1 MDNQGQQELVV
12 LDTFEP
18 AVAFDPANRD
28 ESRRRFSMFLVHA
41 DAGKGGIVCIGSGC
55 YDWHTTVDASSDRY
69 HKNVE
74 TMTMNAINY
83 LMNK

>member
-1 MDNQGQQELVV
+1 MSEQEIYERLNEVFRNV
-12 LDTFEP
+12 
-18 AVAFDPANRD
+18 FDD
-28 ESRRRFSMFLVHA
+28 
-41 DAGKGGIVCIGSGC
+41 DDI
-55 YDWHTTVDASSDRY
+55 TVDASSDRY

>member
-1 MDNQGQQELVV
+1 MVWE
-12 LDTFEP
+12 F
-18 AVAFDPANRD
+18 PAN
-28 ESRRRFSMFLVHA
+28 
-41 DAGKGGIVCIGSGC
+41 AGKGGIVCIGSGC